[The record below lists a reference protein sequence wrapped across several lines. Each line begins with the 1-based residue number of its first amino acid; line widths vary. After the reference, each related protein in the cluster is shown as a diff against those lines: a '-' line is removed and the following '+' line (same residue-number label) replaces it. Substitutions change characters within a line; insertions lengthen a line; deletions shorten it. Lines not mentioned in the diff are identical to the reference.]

1 MTTEEKT
8 KSGTDL
14 FEQGLKNY
22 EQALKTGLKL
32 QEDSLRLWTGLL
44 NQPTAPQELQ
54 KRSKAMVDEIIPQ
67 AQKTI
72 EENLKLVEHNS
83 RTTIE
88 LLKKAAATTQATTV
102 QEAHSKFL
110 SLWEASLNAVRDT
123 TMAFAQANAK
133 AVESWNGYVRKSAV
147 AATSAKA

>member
-1 MTTEEKT
+1 MTTEDKT
-8 KSGTDL
+8 KSGTNL

-32 QEDSLRLWTGLL
+32 QEDSLRVWTGLL

-54 KRSKAMVDEIIPQ
+54 NRAKAMVDDIIPQ

-72 EENLKLVEHNS
+72 EANLKLVEQNS

-88 LLKKAAATTQATTV
+88 LLKKAAAATQAATV
-102 QEAHSKFL
+102 QEAQSKFL

-133 AVESWNGYVRKSAV
+133 AVESWNGYVRKSAEGT
-147 AATSAKA
+147 APAKA